1 MQNNFY
7 LYYFYSYLLKPCT
20 VECWSWGAQK
30 WQTPPVLCWQHP
42 IGTRRLLKS
51 DLLKFASSGTE
62 FVIFL
67 QLLNDSDF
75 SVFSQVIFFFVI
87 LFTEISSSLIW
98 IFSVWQQQ
106 KYPDQNS
113 ALKFYPKKHQNQ
125 QKNSAKI
132 RGEREAK
139 KPWSSLSKNKYFP
152 LSNSNYVSK
161 IKIKALKV
169 LLLHVGHVLLQH
181 FLWYRQQM
189 LCPTPKAAL
198 IILNSYFPPKSRLE
212 MKYFNYTLLI

>member
-1 MQNNFY
+1 MHCGVLELRSPEVTNSSCSVLATSHWNQETFKIRFIKICKLRHRICNFSTTTQW
-7 LYYFYSYLLKPCT
+7 LWLFC
-20 VECWSWGAQK
+20 
-30 WQTPPVLCWQHP
+30 
-42 IGTRRLLKS
+42 
-51 DLLKFASSGTE
+51 
-62 FVIFL
+62 FL
-67 QLLNDSDF
+67 TGDF
-75 SVFSQVIFFFVI
+75 FFFVI

-139 KPWSSLSKNKYFP
+139 KTWSSLLKNKYFP

-181 FLWYRQQM
+181 FLWYWQQM